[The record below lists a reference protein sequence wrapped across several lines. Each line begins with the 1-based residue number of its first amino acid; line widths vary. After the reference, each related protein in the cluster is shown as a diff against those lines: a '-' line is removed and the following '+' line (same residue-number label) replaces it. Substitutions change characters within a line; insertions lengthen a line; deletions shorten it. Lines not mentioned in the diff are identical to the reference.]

1 MRTAAGPPG
10 YGGPAALFKCG
21 KSDTS
26 LSFCRAAVIVWAMAK
41 RARRPEFQDRRE
53 IANYGIPEAA
63 HYLRVAE
70 ATLRSWVLG
79 FRPLIRLAQREPP
92 LLSFINLVEAHVL
105 DAIRHH
111 HRRPL
116 RTVRRALEY
125 VAREFGSRHPLAQ
138 QQFETVGVNLFIQR
152 VDLKSHLKRIE
163 HDEAGLAIRL
173 YPFTRPN
180 HAQQPRVVVI
190 DPRMSFGRPVIAG
203 TGIATTAIAERY
215 VAGESMVELAKD
227 YGRELSEIEEAVR
240 CELRLEAA

>member
-1 MRTAAGPPG
+1 M
-10 YGGPAALFKCG
+10 
-21 KSDTS
+21 
-26 LSFCRAAVIVWAMAK
+26 VK
-41 RARRPEFQDRRE
+41 RPRRPELKDRRE
-53 IANYGIPEAA
+53 IPNYGIPEAA

-79 FRPLIRLAQREPP
+79 RAYPTEAGDREFRPLIRLAQHEPP
-92 LLSFINLVEAHVL
+92 LLSFINLVETHIL
-105 DAIRHH
+105 DAIRHE
-111 HRRPL
+111 HRLPRK
-116 RTVRRALEY
+116 TVRAALEY

-138 QQFETVGVNLFIQR
+138 QQFETDGVNLFIQK
-152 VDLKSHLKRIE
+152 VDKLINVSQDGQLAMRELLESHLQRIE

-173 YPFTRPN
+173 YPFTRPD
-180 HAQQPRVVVI
+180 HAQQPRLVVI

-203 TGIATTAIAERY
+203 TGIATTIIAERY

>member
-1 MRTAAGPPG
+1 
-10 YGGPAALFKCG
+10 
-21 KSDTS
+21 
-26 LSFCRAAVIVWAMAK
+26 MAK
-41 RARRPEFQDRRE
+41 RARRPEFQDLRE
-53 IANYGIPEAA
+53 IPNYGIPEAA

-79 FRPLIRLAQREPP
+79 FRPLIRLAQHEPR

-105 DAIRHH
+105 DAIRHQ
-111 HRRPL
+111 HRVPL
-116 RTVRRALEY
+116 RTVRAALEY
-125 VAREFGSRHPLAQ
+125 VAREFSARHPLAQ
-138 QQFETVGVNLFIQR
+138 QQFETDGVNLFIQK
-152 VDLKSHLKRIE
+152 VDKLINVSQDGRLAMRELLKTHLRRIE

-173 YPFTRPN
+173 YPFTRPE

-215 VAGESMVELAKD
+215 LAGESVVELAKD
-227 YGRELSEIEEAVR
+227 YGRELSEIEETVR